1 MKMVC
6 KIKLS
11 TYKVVIGLKITLKE
25 IANLAGVSTSTV
37 SRVINNSKPVNE
49 EIRKRVLN
57 VLKETNYLPYV
68 AQTLTL
74 PQDQLLIGVI
84 CPQYSNT
91 VLDDLIVGINKVCKL
106 YGYDTVI
113 GLTDG
118 TVENELH
125 YIDLFS
131 NKLSV
136 QGMIFMGQEW
146 DERHLE
152 LIQKMLTPVVLVGQ
166 ISSFPSI
173 PSVHVDNITASYEAV
188 TYLLQ
193 SGHQKVAM
201 IRAAHGQ
208 TIRKDRYQGYL
219 KALSDAG
226 ITPEESWV
234 VESDL
239 TVEGGRQAMADLIA
253 HGSMPTAVFC
263 STDSIAIG
271 AISFLMDQGY
281 KVPEDISVF
290 GFDGLE
296 LSNLIRPSLSTIVY
310 SAVEIGMTAT
320 RNLIKLC
327 KNDHEQITPHINV
340 LHHLVIRESTSSI

>member
-1 MKMVC
+1 M
-6 KIKLS
+6 
-11 TYKVVIGLKITLKE
+11 KITLKE
-25 IANLAGVSTSTV
+25 IAKLADVSTSTV
-37 SRVINNSKPVNE
+37 SRVINNSKPVNDD
-49 EIRKRVLN
+49 IRKRVLN
-57 VLKETNYLPYV
+57 VLKETNYLPFV
-68 AQTLTL
+68 AQSLTL
-74 PQDQLLIGVI
+74 QQDQLLIGVI

-91 VLDDLIVGINKVCKL
+91 VLDDLIAGINKVCKL

-118 TVENELH
+118 TIENELY

-146 DERHLE
+146 EEKHLE
-152 LIQKMLTPVVLVGQ
+152 LIKKNLTPVVLAGQ
-166 ISSFPSI
+166 ISPFPSI

-193 SGHQKVAM
+193 NGHQKIAM
-201 IRAAHGQ
+201 IRATNGP
-208 TIRKDRYQGYL
+208 TIREDRFQGYK
-219 KALSDAG
+219 KALNDSG
-226 ITPEESWV
+226 ISVQDKWV
-234 VESDL
+234 VNSDL
-239 TVEGGRQAMADLIA
+239 TVEGGSQAMATLLA
-253 HGSMPTAVFC
+253 HEQTPTAVFC

-271 AISFLMDQGY
+271 AITYLMDHGY
-281 KVPEDISVF
+281 RVPEDISVF

-296 LSNLIRPSLSTIVY
+296 LSKLIRPSLSTIEY

-327 KNDHEQITPHINV
+327 KNEQEQVTHHINV
-340 LHHLVIRESTSSI
+340 MHHLVVRESTRSL

>member
-1 MKMVC
+1 M
-6 KIKLS
+6 
-11 TYKVVIGLKITLKE
+11 KITLKE
-25 IANLAGVSTSTV
+25 IATRAGVSTSTV

-49 EIRKRVLN
+49 DIRKRVLN
-57 VLKETNYLPYV
+57 VLKETNYLPFV
-68 AQTLTL
+68 AQHLTL
-74 PQDQLLIGVI
+74 QQSQQLIGVI

-106 YGYDTVI
+106 YGFDTVM

-118 TVENELH
+118 TTENELH

-146 DERHLE
+146 DEEHIE
-152 LIQKMLTPVVLVGQ
+152 IIKKNLTPVVLVGQ
-166 ISSFPSI
+166 ISSIPSI

-188 TYLLQ
+188 TYLIQ
-193 SGHQKVAM
+193 NGHRQIAM
-201 IRAAHGQ
+201 IRGTHGQ
-208 TIRKDRYQGYL
+208 TIREDRFQGYL
-219 KALSDAG
+219 KAMNDAG
-226 ITPEESWV
+226 ITVEENWV

-239 TVEGGRQAMADLIA
+239 TLEGGSQAMAELLANDVQP
-253 HGSMPTAVFC
+253 SAVFC

-271 AISFLMDQGY
+271 ATNYLMDHGY
-281 KVPEDISVF
+281 QIPEDISVF
-290 GFDGLE
+290 GFDGIG
-296 LSNLIRPSLSTIVY
+296 LSKLVRPTLSTIEY

-327 KNDHEQITPHINV
+327 KNELEYIAPHINV
-340 LHHLVIRESTSSI
+340 LHHLVIRESTKSI